1 MFLCIFLFIQ
11 SSLAESDP
19 IRTVVIKPSIKH
31 APPKQIPVISHAS
44 KSQHSGHS
52 SIRTNQKCHVD
63 EVELYAEV
71 CKLLLESMTQNIKV
85 CTPTIEQECED
96 VKVRTHLIKP
106 MEECVDIVRTV
117 CTEVTLQVLKFILN
131 LSM

>member
-1 MFLCIFLFIQ
+1 MILCIFLFIQ

-71 CKLLLESMTQNIKV
+71 CKLFLKALTQSLKV
-85 CTPTIEQECED
+85 CTPTIEKECED
-96 VKVRTHLIKP
+96 VKVRTHTIKS

-117 CTEVTLQVLKFILN
+117 CTEVTL
-131 LSM
+131 